1 MKNIIDILTFQA
13 KGGLWE
19 RILRFLEPFLMQHA
33 IVPIKFGLY
42 LPWKLLNICFCHL
55 RYRWVRARGSG
66 LQMGDSPHFRT
77 EQSSPM
83 CLSETH
89 IYITYIQPVSQPAT
103 AGTHCCPHWRKS
115 TLAQAKHSNFD

>member
-42 LPWKLLNICFCHL
+42 FIRALKKAESRELLQHLVKLTSVFNADM
-55 RYRWVRARGSG
+55 VA
-66 LQMGDSPHFRT
+66 
-77 EQSSPM
+77 SS
-83 CLSETH
+83 L
-89 IYITYIQPVSQPAT
+89 
-103 AGTHCCPHWRKS
+103 
-115 TLAQAKHSNFD
+115 